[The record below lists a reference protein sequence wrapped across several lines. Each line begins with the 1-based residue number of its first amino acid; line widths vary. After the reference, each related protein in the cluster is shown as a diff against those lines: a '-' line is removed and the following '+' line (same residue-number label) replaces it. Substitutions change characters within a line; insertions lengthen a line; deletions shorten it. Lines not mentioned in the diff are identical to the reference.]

1 MGPTPDNEAVL
12 EIKDLQ
18 ISYETRWGDV
28 PAVRGVDFKVRK
40 GETLGIV
47 GESGCGKSTISYG
60 ILNFLG
66 RNGKVT
72 GGSIKFMGQEMV
84 GLSKSEF
91 EKIRGNQISMVYQD
105 PMQALNPSLTI
116 GTQLA
121 EVLITHQ
128 RIPPKTAWEKCIN
141 MLKRVY
147 MPDPGNVMNRFPH
160 MISGGQQQRVVIAM
174 ALLNNPK
181 LLIMDEPTTALDVTV
196 EAAVLD
202 LVEDLKKDF
211 NTGIIFITHNLG
223 VVARISNSLCV
234 MYAGEMV
241 EKGPI
246 ETIFKNPA
254 HPYTRGLLCC
264 VPRLSDDL
272 SFSRLWSIRGR
283 VPHPRERSSTS
294 CIFAPRCDWKIS
306 RCDTEHPQLVSIPG
320 SLDHRSRCF
329 MGADTLKIGL
339 HEYARGKRALLQ
351 DLYDD
356 EDQSYTKDILAV
368 DNLKIYYEQ
377 QVSSLKRLVGMG
389 KMSMSKL
396 LTASP

>member
-246 ETIFKNPA
+246 ETIFKTRHTLTPA
-254 HPYTRGLLCC
+254 GFCAVCPGCRMTCPSQDSGPSEAGYR
-264 VPRLSDDL
+264 
-272 SFSRLWSIRGR
+272 IRGSDPQ
-283 VPHPRERSSTS
+283 PHASLLPGVTGKFPGVIQSIHSLSVSREAWITG
-294 CIFAPRCDWKIS
+294 PD
-306 RCDTEHPQLVSIPG
+306 VSWAQI
-320 SLDHRSRCF
+320 H
-329 MGADTLKIGL
+329 
-339 HEYARGKRALLQ
+339 
-351 DLYDD
+351 
-356 EDQSYTKDILAV
+356 
-368 DNLKIYYEQ
+368 
-377 QVSSLKRLVGMG
+377 
-389 KMSMSKL
+389 
-396 LTASP
+396 